1 MIVAAHAIGILI
13 EARACSFGI
22 VEARSP
28 APRDF
33 VLASRYG
40 ACLMNRERLNSPWK
54 GMRAWLFDFGQRRP
68 VACILLVT
76 LVSNVFG
83 TIFNIAYNHN
93 FIVTR
98 STPDQKEVFF
108 RLVMLYNPIAFPIGL
123 TFIFRLAMPLY
134 RHHRE
139 VLRGETLSVDAM
151 TGCREA
157 LIRLPTALMLVNSL
171 CWLVGGIAFPALIC
185 GFGGP
190 ENATQIWLQ
199 FLVSFGVGMA
209 LTVVQTLFFIEEYL
223 IWVLYP
229 LYFRDARPADFRG
242 GLRSFFWRMIFFWG
256 ALALAPMIGVAALAA
271 NLDDRPVQFAFFLTI
286 VGGLLSGLM
295 ISGLVGWSLWRW
307 LKEHQLA
314 SERIMHG
321 DFTTR
326 VGEKRPDEFGKLS
339 DRFNDMA
346 VGLEQGEK
354 VRETF
359 GQFAHPEI
367 RDEIMERFL
376 GVGGEVK
383 FVTVMFIDIRG
394 FTRRSA
400 GEAPEKVFDWLNRFA
415 TLALSAVEENR
426 GWVNKFLGDGLMAL
440 FGVRQSSRGHAN
452 EAVDAALDV
461 LRRLELLNKDL
472 QREGHPPL
480 PIGIGIHTGPVLY
493 GCIGAVIDLPDGQK
507 TYRRE
512 ITAIGETV
520 NLASRIEQLTKTID
534 GPILLSGC
542 TRDYLT
548 RPFVLRAC
556 GAHSIRGYEGV
567 LEIFSVASPSAVSLP
582 SASSEPAPVLEC

>member
-1 MIVAAHAIGILI
+1 
-13 EARACSFGI
+13 
-22 VEARSP
+22 
-28 APRDF
+28 
-33 VLASRYG
+33 
-40 ACLMNRERLNSPWK
+40 MNRERLAGPR
-54 GMRAWLFDFGQRRP
+54 RALLRRLFVFGQHHP
-68 VACILLVT
+68 VACVLLVA
-76 LVSNVFG
+76 LVSNVFA
-83 TIFNIAYNHN
+83 TIFNIAYNEN

-98 STPDQKEVFF
+98 STEDQKAVFF
-108 RLVMLYNPIAFPIGL
+108 WLVLLYNPIAFPIGL
-123 TFIFRLAMPLY
+123 TFIFRLTLPIY
-134 RHHRE
+134 RHHRQ
-139 VLRGETLSVDAM
+139 VLRGEILSAEEM
-151 TGCREA
+151 KSCREA
-157 LIRLPTALMLVNSL
+157 LIRLPTSLMFVNSM
-171 CWLVGGIAFPALIC
+171 CWVAGAFAFPFLIC
-185 GFGGP
+185 WFGGS
-190 ENATQIWLQ
+190 EHAGQIWLQ

-229 LYFRDARPADFRG
+229 LYFRDARPADYRG
-242 GLRSFFWRMIFFWG
+242 GLQSFFWRMIFFWS

-286 VGGLLSGLM
+286 FGGLASGLA

-307 LKEHQLA
+307 LQEHQHA
-314 SERIMHG
+314 SEQITHG
-321 DFTTR
+321 NFSTR
-326 VGEKRPDEFGKLS
+326 VNEKRPDEFGKLS

-346 VGLEQGEK
+346 AGLEQGEK

-394 FTRRSA
+394 FTARSS

-440 FGVRQSSRGHAN
+440 FGVRQSSHSHAD
-452 EAVDAALDV
+452 EAVDAALD
-461 LRRLELLNKDL
+461 LLQRLDLLNKDL
-472 QREGHPPL
+472 EREGYPPL
-480 PIGIGIHTGPVLY
+480 SVGIGIHTGPVHY
-493 GCIGAVIDLPDGQK
+493 GCIGAAIELPDGQK

-520 NLASRIEQLTKTID
+520 NLASRIEQLTKTIE
-534 GPILLSGC
+534 GTILLSGC
-542 TRDYLT
+542 TRKSMT
-548 RPFVLRAC
+548 RPVELTAH
-556 GAHSIRGYEGV
+556 GAHSVRGYEGV
-567 LEIFSVASPSAVSLP
+567 LEIYSVAAQ
-582 SASSEPAPVLEC
+582 